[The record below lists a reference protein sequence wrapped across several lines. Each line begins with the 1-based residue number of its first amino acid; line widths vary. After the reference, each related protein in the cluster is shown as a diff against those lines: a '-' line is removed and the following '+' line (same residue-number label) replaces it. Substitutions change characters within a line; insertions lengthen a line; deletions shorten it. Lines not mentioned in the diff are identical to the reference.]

1 MIRRVGLKLQSV
13 VIMRKTTITILTLL
27 VSTAATFAQE
37 HKERSAPPQRPPQT
51 QTQPQAQGQPYP
63 YRYTSPEG
71 RYTVLLPNQP
81 NLSTQQISA
90 PDGSPIPQ
98 YMAMV
103 ADGNGML
110 MVAYF
115 DYQSDVVF
123 SLDKGRDGMISA
135 IKGTLL
141 DEHSMSL
148 GGAPGRQIK
157 IAAKTEQGFEFI
169 DRARFYDVKPRVY
182 VLQCIFPKS
191 LDSAAIAERCDQFFD
206 SFRVRTTP

>member
-1 MIRRVGLKLQSV
+1 
-13 VIMRKTTITILTLL
+13 MRKTTITILALL
-27 VSTAATFAQE
+27 ASSAATFAQE

-51 QTQPQAQGQPYP
+51 QPQPQAQGQPYP
-63 YRYTSPEG
+63 FRYTSPEG
-71 RYTVLLPNQP
+71 RYTILLPKQP

-157 IAAKTEQGFEFI
+157 VAATTEQGFEFI

-191 LDSAAIAERCDQFFD
+191 MDSAAIAERCDQFFD
-206 SFRVRTTP
+206 SFRVRSTP

>member
-1 MIRRVGLKLQSV
+1 
-13 VIMRKTTITILTLL
+13 MRKTTITILTLL
-27 VSTAATFAQE
+27 VSSAGTFAQE

-51 QTQPQAQGQPYP
+51 QPQPQAQGQPYP
-63 YRYTSPEG
+63 FRYTSPEG
-71 RYTVLLPNQP
+71 RYSVLLPKAP
-81 NLSTQQISA
+81 NLSTQQINA

-157 IAAKTEQGFEFI
+157 VAAKTEQGFEFI

-206 SFRVRTTP
+206 SFRVRSTP

>member
-1 MIRRVGLKLQSV
+1 
-13 VIMRKTTITILTLL
+13 MRKTPITILALL
-27 VSTAATFAQE
+27 VSSLTTFAQE

-63 YRYTSPEG
+63 FRYTSPEG
-71 RYTVLLPNQP
+71 RYTVLVPKQP
-81 NLSTQQISA
+81 TISSQQISA
-90 PDGSPIPQ
+90 PDGTLIPQ

-110 MVAYF
+110 MIAYF
-115 DYQSDVVF
+115 DYASDVVF
-123 SLDKGRDGMISA
+123 SLDKGRDGMLQSIN
-135 IKGTLL
+135 GTLL

-157 IAAKTEQGFEFI
+157 VAARTEQGMEFI

-182 VLQCIFPKS
+182 VLQCIIPKS
-191 LDSAAIAERCDQFFD
+191 MDSPAIAERCDQFFD
-206 SFRVRTTP
+206 SFRVRTQ

>member
-1 MIRRVGLKLQSV
+1 
-13 VIMRKTTITILTLL
+13 MRKITITLLTLL
-27 VSTAATFAQE
+27 VSSAAAFAQE
-37 HKERSAPPQRPPQT
+37 HKEQSAPPVRPPQT

-63 YRYTSPEG
+63 FRYTSPEG
-71 RYTVLLPNQP
+71 RYSVLLPKQP
-81 NLSTQQISA
+81 NVSSQQISA

-103 ADGNGML
+103 ADGMGML

-115 DYQSDVVF
+115 DYASDVVF
-123 SLDKGRDGMISA
+123 SLDKGRDGMVTSIN
-135 IKGTLL
+135 GVLL
-141 DEHSMSL
+141 DEHAMSL
-148 GGAPGRQIK
+148 GGAPGRQIRV
-157 IAAKTEQGFEFI
+157 AAKTEQGLEFI

-191 LDSAAIAERCDQFFD
+191 MDSAAIAQRCDQFFD